1 MSVYAIMDRVHS
13 KVGKLLAESIFFVV
27 RRSVASTFGSCRWLA
42 AMRPEKMRLIERCR
56 DSLLECTQMILL
68 RRWLSKRLPSLVEY
82 TCKSNRGPY
91 RTTGGVA
98 IMMPPLV
105 GLMMALNFE
114 LWVLKALDNLNAD
127 GRMHHF

>member
-1 MSVYAIMDRVHS
+1 MTRTYGCAGEYAMMDRVHS

-27 RRSVASTFGSCRWLA
+27 RRSVASTFGSCRSLA

-91 RTTGGVA
+91 RTTGGVT
-98 IMMPPLV
+98 IEQERV
-105 GLMMALNFE
+105 G
-114 LWVLKALDNLNAD
+114 K
-127 GRMHHF
+127 H